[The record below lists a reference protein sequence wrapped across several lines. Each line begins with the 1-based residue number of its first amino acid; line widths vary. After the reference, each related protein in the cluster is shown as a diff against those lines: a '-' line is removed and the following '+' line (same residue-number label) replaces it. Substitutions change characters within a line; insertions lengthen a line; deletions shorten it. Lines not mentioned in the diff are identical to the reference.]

1 MAQPQHQQLPLPS
14 APPPRPYSPAQLSP
28 ALPNSQAPYSGNP
41 PPKRQRTSPGPGSSQ
56 PGSPFVASPSYMHS
70 PGAMA
75 TPPPMSNAPSP
86 VPYPNHIALPPN
98 NLVQQPY
105 INGNAHNNGLPLNH
119 SMQSLSPGLTMPGR
133 TPGTPPVMSPSQI
146 LPVPSQ
152 ATTPLTPAPAPSPYA
167 TTNATLA
174 PMSQVLMPTGA
185 MGPPSKPAERP
196 VKEVQYDVDDSLAG
210 TGIDLREEEQFMA
223 QFYAGST
230 RAEART
236 GFPANTPGAA
246 GSMYGAGLA
255 NQPAQAISQDQIQF
269 EVEQAKVA
277 WQDAAAKLSVVRGH
291 EVKNP
296 FSNLAVL
303 HGRAHRIANEYGLG
317 LVLDV
322 KNGGMGKMK
331 LGDEFPEPSVD
342 VITKVVGP
350 DAVVSTTKSFLPV
363 ESFLAE
369 QIGLLSIATKH
380 RLRQLVEDADRVART
395 RQQTSHGV
403 APPEWV
409 DVAVP
414 IKTVDA
420 GLALE
425 MSSPAPGDE
434 HGADPGVNPLK
445 RSLDASESDPAA
457 ISASG
462 KPATVVSGPGA
473 SFNLSAALRE
483 TSKSERD
490 SEEARL
496 RKRQKRAE
504 DEERKKKG
512 GDAAASTAGS
522 RAGSVAPG
530 TPGGA
535 DADAPPPVKVPTKK
549 ELKAKAAAA
558 QKSLDSMNTA
568 TANSTTQHF
577 LDSLSRKKKGKRT
590 YSWMGAGAGSGAST
604 PRGPGG
610 TPATPGG
617 LAAGAAAA
625 LGRNKVPEVAALTQ
639 DGRYRHGDFRENGE
653 KGKNI
658 QLRDWI
664 QVLER
669 EQHLEFRALQKAY
682 LMLDSSAPK

>member
-1 MAQPQHQQLPLPS
+1 
-14 APPPRPYSPAQLSP
+14 
-28 ALPNSQAPYSGNP
+28 
-41 PPKRQRTSPGPGSSQ
+41 
-56 PGSPFVASPSYMHS
+56 
-70 PGAMA
+70 
-75 TPPPMSNAPSP
+75 
-86 VPYPNHIALPPN
+86 
-98 NLVQQPY
+98 
-105 INGNAHNNGLPLNH
+105 
-119 SMQSLSPGLTMPGR
+119 
-133 TPGTPPVMSPSQI
+133 
-146 LPVPSQ
+146 
-152 ATTPLTPAPAPSPYA
+152 
-167 TTNATLA
+167 
-174 PMSQVLMPTGA
+174 

-230 RAEART
+230 RTEART
-236 GFPANTPGAA
+236 GFPANIPGGAA
-246 GSMYGAGLA
+246 SMYGAGLA
-255 NQPAQAISQDQIQF
+255 NQPAQAISQDQTQF
-269 EVEQAKVA
+269 EVEQAKAA
-277 WQDAAAKLSVVRGH
+277 WQDAAGKLAAVRTH
-291 EVKNP
+291 EVRNP
-296 FSNLAVL
+296 FSKVAVL
-303 HGRAHRIANEYGLG
+303 HRRAQQIAKEYGLG
-317 LVLDV
+317 LVLDP
-322 KNGGMGKMK
+322 KNNQGMGKMK
-331 LGDEFPEPSVD
+331 LDTEFPEPSVE
-342 VITKVVGP
+342 VTTKVVGP
-350 DAVVSTTKSFLPV
+350 DVVVSTTKSFLPV

-380 RLRQLVEDADRVART
+380 RLRQLIEDADRVART

-420 GLALE
+420 SLALE
-425 MSSPAPGDE
+425 TSSPAPGGE
-434 HGADPGVNPLK
+434 NEADPGANPRK
-445 RSLDASESDPAA
+445 RSLDTSESDPTAA
-457 ISASG
+457 STGG
-462 KPATVVSGPGA
+462 KPATAVSGPGA
-473 SFNLSAALRE
+473 GFNLSAALRE

-512 GDAAASTAGS
+512 GDAATSTAGS

-535 DADAPPPVKVPTKK
+535 DPDAPPPIKAPTKK

-590 YSWMGAGAGSGAST
+590 YSWMGGGGGGTGSGAST
-604 PRGPGG
+604 PRGPPG
-610 TPATPGG
+610 TPGTPGA

-625 LGRNKVPEVAALTQ
+625 LGRNKVPEVTALTQ

-682 LMLDSSAPK
+682 LMLDSSASK